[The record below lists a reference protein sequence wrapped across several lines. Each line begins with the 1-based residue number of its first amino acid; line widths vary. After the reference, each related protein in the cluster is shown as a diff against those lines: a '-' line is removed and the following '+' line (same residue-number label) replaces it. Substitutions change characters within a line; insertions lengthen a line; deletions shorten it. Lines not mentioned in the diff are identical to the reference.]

1 MLKFE
6 KFSVIHKARDENMNG
21 GGGVALLI
29 DKNLKHCALQIETEE
44 EIKGVE
50 IYLDNKKMNL
60 FTKYVP
66 PNKMLPIN
74 LLEELNVKY
83 ENTIVMGDLNAK
95 IGEIGGKTTNRNG
108 ELLTYLLETT
118 SLMIVVSVISGMFL
132 GLFKP

>member
-1 MLKFE
+1 
-6 KFSVIHKARDENMNG
+6 
-21 GGGVALLI
+21 
-29 DKNLKHCALQIETEE
+29 
-44 EIKGVE
+44 
-50 IYLDNKKMNL
+50 MNL

-132 GLFKP
+132 GLFKPYEKKSISKYVLSSLSKNQTTN

>member
-50 IYLDNKKMNL
+50 IYSAYRKFRRSKK
-60 FTKYVP
+60 F
-66 PNKMLPIN
+66 
-74 LLEELNVKY
+74 E
-83 ENTIVMGDLNAK
+83 
-95 IGEIGGKTTNRNG
+95 
-108 ELLTYLLETT
+108 
-118 SLMIVVSVISGMFL
+118 
-132 GLFKP
+132 